1 MTTEQDVKAA
11 VRSYISDV
19 YPDGPVPK
27 SAAVVINFG
36 SAGCETLLI
45 LPDDSSDARH
55 PGASSPGP
63 ARTPL
68 PESV

>member
-36 SAGCETLLI
+36 HVGCETLI
-45 LPDDSSDARH
+45 IIPDDSFDAQH
-55 PGASSPGP
+55 PDASLP
-63 ARTPL
+63 APVQTLL
-68 PESV
+68 PKTV